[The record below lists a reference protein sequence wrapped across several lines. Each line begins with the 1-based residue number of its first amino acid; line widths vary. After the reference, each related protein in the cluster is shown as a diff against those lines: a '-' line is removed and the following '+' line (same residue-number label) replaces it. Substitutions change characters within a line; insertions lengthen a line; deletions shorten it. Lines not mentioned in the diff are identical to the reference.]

1 MEPIDFTK
9 AREAKAAEQAQPEPR
24 FFYIELSD
32 GSEIFVEG
40 FMAVTPNFLIVQN
53 EEGNVEFVTPL
64 SNLNF
69 AEAVQSDDLE
79 IDSTDDPVEEPTL
92 FDNA

>member
-9 AREAKAAEQAQPEPR
+9 AREAKHGAEEAQPEPR

-32 GSEIFVEG
+32 GTEIFVEG

-64 SNLNF
+64 SNLSF
-69 AEAVQSDDLE
+69 AEAVQHDDLE
-79 IDSTDDPVEEPTL
+79 IDSSDSIEEPTL
-92 FDNA
+92 FDA